1 MLPSVARLVWCSAE
15 SLGAWGRRF
24 GFTSEVFAF
33 PWRVGPGGLSWLLLG
48 GLLLSSFLI
57 TVLSYWAVRAWMQ
70 YRKGELGFRFQ
81 ARVVLVS
88 TVVAI
93 VPTALVS
100 GFSSLFFDF
109 GMRSWFRDSVGPAFS
124 SCSGAG
130 VNCNM
135 ERLSAVLSAD
145 ASRFFRYLGGDV
157 DSTAAREKMEEG
169 IVLFDFA
176 EVLLIN
182 GGEVLASTTHVVPAK
197 ADQVPVGKL
206 KSMRAGETLIH
217 GCLMYALVPVESPS
231 VTHVAVARILPQ
243 GHNKDTPDVSDY
255 KKDLKLQLSILQIQ
269 FSLALL
275 FLFLVVL
282 FVVIWLGV
290 GFSRSIAGPLL
301 HLLRATKQVQG
312 GDFSFKIE
320 AKGEKMGEEMAT
332 VVNAFNAMVEQLGL
346 QRLQLESAYKE
357 INSRRELI
365 ETVLSGVS
373 SGVMA
378 LSASGEY
385 VTLMNDRAQELLCFT
400 GSCGP
405 MDAIFPEVR
414 DFTDKP
420 EDKQDIT
427 IARGQKSLLLS
438 VHIKRLNVQ
447 GLIITFDDI
456 SGLVEA
462 QRKAAWSD
470 VAQRIAHEIKN
481 PITPIY
487 LAAERLGSK
496 YAEQIVSDREMFL
509 KYTDTIVKHVSNIS
523 GIVDEFAKFARMP
536 SPVFDVHDICAL
548 IREVSFLSGQ
558 FGKKSVHYELD
569 LPDEEVSVLLDRE
582 QISQVFINI
591 FKNSCESIDAKEEV
605 DNGHIMITLAK
616 DQGGITVELRDNGVG
631 FPEDLIARLTEP
643 YVTTREHGTGLGLA
657 IVKKILDEHGAY
669 ISFQNPKEGGGTVL
683 ITFLL
688 SEQNSVGLLD

>member
-1 MLPSVARLVWCSAE
+1 MLPSVARAVLCSAD
-15 SLGAWGRRF
+15 SLGAWGRWF
-24 GFTSEVFAF
+24 SFTSEVFAS

-124 SCSGAG
+124 SCSGISA
-130 VNCNM
+130 NCNM
-135 ERLSAVLSAD
+135 ERLSAMLSAD
-145 ASRFFRYLGGDV
+145 ASRFFRYIGDDV
-157 DSTAAREKMEEG
+157 GSPAVQQKMEKG
-169 IVLFDFA
+169 VVLFDFA

-182 GGEVLASTTHVVPAK
+182 GGEVLASIAHGVPAG
-197 ADQVPVGKL
+197 ADRVPMDKLTGMQV
-206 KSMRAGETLIH
+206 GETLIH
-217 GCLMYALVPVESPS
+217 GGLMYALVPVESTFA
-231 VTHVAVARILPQ
+231 THVAAARILPQ
-243 GHNKDTPDVSDY
+243 GHNRDTPDVSDY
-255 KKDLKLQLSILQIQ
+255 KEDLKLQLSILQIQ

-282 FVVIWLGV
+282 FVAIWLGV
-290 GFSRSIAGPLL
+290 GFSKSIAGPLL

-312 GDFSFKIE
+312 GDFGFKIE

-346 QRLQLESAYKE
+346 QRLQLEGAYEE

-378 LSASGEY
+378 LSASGDY

-420 EDKQDIT
+420 EGKQDIT
-427 IARGQKSLLLS
+427 IVRGRKSLLLS

-496 YAEQIVSDREMFL
+496 YAEQIVSDRETFL
-509 KYTDTIVKHVSNIS
+509 KYTDTIMKHVSNIN

-536 SPVFDVHDICAL
+536 GPVFDVCDVCAL
-548 IREVSFLSGQ
+548 IKEVSFSGQ
-558 FGKKSVHYELD
+558 FGKKPVHYELD
-569 LPDEEVSVLLDRE
+569 LPDEAVPVLLDRE

-605 DNGHIMITLAK
+605 ENGHIMITLAK
-616 DQGGITVELRDNGVG
+616 DQGSITVELRDNGVG
-631 FPEDLIARLTEP
+631 FPEDLMGRLTEP

-657 IVKKILDEHGAY
+657 IVQKILEEHGAY
-669 ISFQNPKEGGGTVL
+669 ISFQNPNEGGGAVL

-688 SEQNSVGLLD
+688 NEQNSVGLLD